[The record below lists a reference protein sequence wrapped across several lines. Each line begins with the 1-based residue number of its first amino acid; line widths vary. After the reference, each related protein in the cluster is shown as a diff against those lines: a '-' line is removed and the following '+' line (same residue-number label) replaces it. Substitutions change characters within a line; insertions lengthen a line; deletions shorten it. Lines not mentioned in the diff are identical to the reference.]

1 MLRVVILFNLCMAT
15 CFTTV
20 LADDDDEWIL
30 TFNSTNVN
38 KLEMGSST
46 EIAFSAYTNTS
57 LHDENL
63 QLQVISSNEDVAYT
77 HRQFFD
83 LPQNRNTWTFSI
95 NLTSEFLGY
104 TKLYLRVVE
113 LGEYCTIFFFFV
125 TNRIVF

>member
-1 MLRVVILFNLCMAT
+1 MLITVMLLCMAR
-15 CFTTV
+15 CFITA
-20 LADDDDEWIL
+20 LADNDEWIL

-57 LHDENL
+57 WKDENL
-63 QLQVISSNEDVAYT
+63 QLQVISSDENVAYT
-77 HRQFFD
+77 SCKFFD
-83 LPQNRNTWTFSI
+83 LPRNHNTWTFSC

-113 LGEYCTIFFFFV
+113 LGEFCTILMISSES
-125 TNRIVF
+125 NH